1 MLCSVVNAP
10 LKSCFRFGR
19 GPPLCSRTGI
29 PKGAGEVGIHPF
41 VISAKNFL
49 NYSLSRDLNGDVDPA
64 HVTNVRLACLQV
76 ATSWTLGDWSELPD
90 FFFSS

>member
-1 MLCSVVNAP
+1 M
-10 LKSCFRFGR
+10 FQ
-19 GPPLCSRTGI
+19 TGI
-29 PKGAGEVGIHPF
+29 PKGAGEVGIR
-41 VISAKNFL
+41 
-49 NYSLSRDLNGDVDPA
+49 SLSPPKTFSTTHYRDPNGDVDPA